1 MSSDKYVVYGWKE
14 NNPELM
20 IDDDWIISKKIK
32 IFYTKNYYNINVPLY
47 GNKLPLNP
55 ENNEYD
61 ISNKIIDV
69 VRKAYKEFISFCQQ
83 YELDE
88 PFLGIHVASD
98 FNYKNK
104 EMVNSYTPIILEKN
118 Y

>member
-1 MSSDKYVVYGWKE
+1 MSFDKYIVYGWKE
-14 NNPELM
+14 SNPELI
-20 IDDDWIISKKIK
+20 IDEDWIINKNINT
-32 IFYTKNYYNINVPLY
+32 FLTKNYYNIDVPLY
-47 GNKLPLNP
+47 GLKLPLNP

-61 ISNKIIDV
+61 ISNKTIDV
-69 VRKAYKEFISFCQQ
+69 VRNAHKEFVIFCNQ
-83 YELDE
+83 YDLDDT
-88 PFLGIHVASD
+88 FLGIHLAYD